1 MDISI
6 KELASYRI
14 SDDGTSVVLEMKDEG
29 GTTRALRFKIAELG
43 CLVTTLPGVIESA
56 LRRQYQDTSLRYAYP
71 IGSWA
76 IEETSDPSSMIVT
89 LRTKDGFSV
98 SFSMTRAEAA
108 ELGRST
114 AACATVRRMTLAH

>member
-6 KELASYRI
+6 KEVASYRI
-14 SDDGTSVVLEMKDEG
+14 SDDGTSVVLEMKDESG
-29 GTTRALRFKIAELG
+29 AVRAWTFKIAELG

-56 LRRQYQDTSLRYAYP
+56 LRRQYRDASLRYAYP

-76 IEETSDPSSMIVT
+76 IEEATDPSSVIVT
-89 LRTKDGFSV
+89 LRTKDGFGV

-108 ELGRST
+108 EFGRST
-114 AACATVRRMTLAH
+114 TASAAARRVALAH